1 MRVSCVSCGCACHAS
16 GDVACTWTFRARRHV
31 RVVLVYAATRRC
43 CCSVV
48 LFLCKHAHASP
59 GYPSMCVCVSTSNP
73 LPSQVEYLAR
83 CNHCHQAIRDK
94 TWHVYKDLAYHHGCV
109 MRACVSAHACSCLP
123 AVRVRSSQGHSLYG
137 LKDCHA
143 GVSSAQNVDGPRER
157 PSTQT
162 PKKLSSAKLAFDWRS
177 QAALT
182 ASRWRQSI
190 QKAHGCGHLC
200 EKIRNTQH
208 PHPPLRSRMSVFR
221 RNLRRPS

>member
-1 MRVSCVSCGCACHAS
+1 M
-16 GDVACTWTFRARRHV
+16 
-31 RVVLVYAATRRC
+31 
-43 CCSVV
+43 
-48 LFLCKHAHASP
+48 
-59 GYPSMCVCVSTSNP
+59 
-73 LPSQVEYLAR
+73 
-83 CNHCHQAIRDK
+83 
-94 TWHVYKDLAYHHGCV
+94 
-109 MRACVSAHACSCLP
+109 
-123 AVRVRSSQGHSLYG
+123 YG

-200 EKIRNTQH
+200 EKTNTQETRNTRIPCRCDPVCQSFAGISAGRRDGARDF
-208 PHPPLRSRMSVFR
+208 PRRIGIDPSVHPPACTVPAQKQAQYHSAPYKDG
-221 RNLRRPS
+221 RPRPVCSSCRCAVGAATWRASLQIVTAHVQTPCVDMRP

>member
-1 MRVSCVSCGCACHAS
+1 MYMDFTCTAQCTCCASLCGNEAVLLLGRVVSVQACACVSWVS
-16 GDVACTWTFRARRHV
+16 VHV
-31 RVVLVYAATRRC
+31 
-43 CCSVV
+43 
-48 LFLCKHAHASP
+48 
-59 GYPSMCVCVSTSNP
+59 CVCVNLQPP